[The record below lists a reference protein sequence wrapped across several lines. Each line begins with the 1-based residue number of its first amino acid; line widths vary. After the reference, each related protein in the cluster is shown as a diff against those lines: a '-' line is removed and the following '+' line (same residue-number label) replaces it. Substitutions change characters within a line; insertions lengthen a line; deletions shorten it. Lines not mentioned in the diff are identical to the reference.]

1 MAERVVKIVLL
12 AVVVYGIVW
21 RSLPGV
27 DKLFY
32 WRDDWVFLWSNK
44 NNPPVLYAEIGAPA
58 WWIKSG
64 LFHPAY
70 ARMFGKIPV
79 ERMQFSGVVIKTIN
93 SFVVGLLIY
102 SLVRKKFPTVLA
114 MLLFAS
120 YGGAAEAYTWHRIT
134 GVAVGFAML
143 AFAFHNLFLATPKK
157 IYFVGMITA
166 SVVALFS
173 YFGRVMG
180 IFPVFIFSTALTMY
194 ERFKKEY
201 LVYVSFLILLFLGLF
216 AFTRT
221 SVATVAGSV
230 VAETI
235 ISEIS
240 DYKNIK
246 VYFSNVGNLAQSSFV
261 KLPELGGLIGSISPL
276 SLFIGFALFG
286 IWIISFL
293 VFAITR
299 SKFFKLAAICLAW
312 LFLTYFPNW
321 MYAGGGPGTMIG
333 SAHRY
338 FGVSAIF
345 FPLIAGVIFSRIS
358 KTAQV
363 VLFIFLLVLSLNYS
377 RYLLDKEKYLRDSEK
392 VAKIYQ
398 EIVKE
403 TENDP
408 LPRLMVIDSQLDYL
422 ATGWFSY
429 SYGYYKGIRLREDFP
444 PVFANLDAAIKWLCA
459 TSPKDREA
467 LGSMYGVPSYQKDRP
482 VLPENIYAWRFS
494 NNGELSSLT
503 GYLRERAKKCD

>member
-1 MAERVVKIVLL
+1 MKLAKLFLGVVL
-12 AVVVYGIVW
+12 VYGIVW

-44 NNPPVLYAEIGAPA
+44 NNPPILYNEIGGPA

-79 ERMQFSGVVIKTIN
+79 ETLQFSGVVIKTIN
-93 SFVVGLLIY
+93 SFVVGLLVY
-102 SLVRKKFPTVLA
+102 SLVRKKLPAFLA

-134 GVAVGFAML
+134 GVAMGFATL
-143 AFAFHNLFLATPKK
+143 AFAFHNFFLSSTKK
-157 IYFVGMITA
+157 IYLVGVLAA

-173 YFGRVMG
+173 YFGRVVG
-180 IFPVFIFSTALTMY
+180 IFPLFIFSTSLTMY

-201 LVYVSFLILLFLGLF
+201 LVYSLFLILLFLGLF

-221 SVATVAGSV
+221 SINAASGSV

-235 ISEIS
+235 LSEIS

-246 VYFSNVGNLAQSSFV
+246 VYFSNLGNLAQSSFV

-276 SLFIGFALFG
+276 SLFIGCGLFAL
-286 IWIISFL
+286 WIISIL

-299 SKFFKLAAICLAW
+299 SKFFKLVAICLAW

-338 FGVSAIF
+338 FAVSAIF
-345 FPLIAGVIFSRIS
+345 FPLIAGIVFSRIS
-358 KTAQV
+358 KTSQI
-363 VLFIFLLVLSLNYS
+363 VLFIILLALSLNYS
-377 RYLLDKEKYLRDSEK
+377 RYLLDKEKYLRDSGK
-392 VAKIYQ
+392 VLKVYR
-398 EIVKE
+398 EIVRE
-403 TENDP
+403 TETDP
-408 LPRLMVIDSQLDYL
+408 LPRLIVIDTQLDYL
-422 ATGWFSY
+422 ATGWFPY
-429 SYGYYKGIRLREDFP
+429 AYGYYKGIRERENFP

-459 TSPKDREA
+459 PSLEDREA

-482 VLPENIYAWRFS
+482 VLAENIYAWRFS
-494 NNGELSSLT
+494 KEGELSNLTSSLRDH
-503 GYLRERAKKCD
+503 LKQCN